1 MLARIRHL
9 LAGVQRTHNGRYTHI
24 NKGLMWA
31 PSHHNM
37 NPKSQGAVAWTG
49 RRLRQD
55 EDPSSGLASL
65 RTSELFLRI
74 ARVRRNEA
82 PLPDESI
89 CSRRGH
95 WRTAHV

>member
-1 MLARIRHL
+1 MYGNKTVCYTVGLTRPRQGIDIIMGVIGL
-9 LAGVQRTHNGRYTHI
+9 L
-24 NKGLMWA
+24 
-31 PSHHNM
+31 
-37 NPKSQGAVAWTG
+37 GAVAGTG
-49 RRLRQD
+49 RRLRRD

-82 PLPDESI
+82 QLSDESV

>member
-1 MLARIRHL
+1 MSHTAVTTPGTLRLLLARSVTVPKV
-9 LAGVQRTHNGRYTHI
+9 GV
-24 NKGLMWA
+24 L
-31 PSHHNM
+31 
-37 NPKSQGAVAWTG
+37 GAVAGTG
-49 RRLRQD
+49 RRLRRD

-82 PLPDESI
+82 PLLDESV

>member
-1 MLARIRHL
+1 MMVSIRSQIMSRSQSLYHNFRL
-9 LAGVQRTHNGRYTHI
+9 QGSVAGV
-24 NKGLMWA
+24 
-31 PSHHNM
+31 
-37 NPKSQGAVAWTG
+37 G
-49 RRLRQD
+49 RRLRRG

-82 PLPDESI
+82 PLSDESV

-95 WRTAHV
+95 GRTAHV